1 MSSNQFHCDLCKFNC
16 KDKRTFYSH
25 LKKPYHINLVTLHN
39 AANLQNQSVLTS
51 PQEVQED
58 ITYKC
63 IFCDA
68 SYRHR
73 SSLSRHTA
81 TCKKQSVLKS
91 LPDLDTM
98 SNTDALKLIDKL
110 KINKGNPATD
120 SSSASSQEE
129 GSPNKGNA
137 QHNIITNNIT
147 QNNNTIINNINQT
160 NNIFVLTPF
169 GKEDLSMLTD
179 DIKKHIITRGTN
191 AFGILLDE
199 IYKHPQNNN
208 IYLYDKRN
216 GLVKYVDTNKN
227 IKITKLKHAISELVD
242 INFDRLDDYMDDYY
256 DEIEDKLVKYVDKLK
271 KAHTDKD
278 DKKVYKDKYLEV
290 SLCKLNE
297 ISLVCK
303 QTFKTIAGS
312 DSPNPVPIYATLN

>member
-1 MSSNQFHCDLCKFNC
+1 MNSNKYHCDLCNYSC

-25 LKKPYHINLVTLHN
+25 LKKPYHINLVTLHH
-39 AANLQNQSVLTS
+39 ANLQYKSVLS
-51 PQEVQED
+51 APQVVQEAS
-58 ITYKC
+58 TYKC

-68 SYRHR
+68 SYKYR
-73 SSLSRHTA
+73 SGLSRHTV

-91 LPDLDTM
+91 LPDLDNL

-110 KINKGNPATD
+110 KIETPEPVIQEGHVTI
-120 SSSASSQEE
+120 ASQLGVPIQSNLQ
-129 GSPNKGNA
+129 
-137 QHNIITNNIT
+137 QNIITNNIT
-147 QNNNTIINNINQT
+147 QTNNTIINNINQT
-160 NNIFVLTPF
+160 NNIFLLTPF

-227 IKITKLKHAISELVD
+227 VKITKLKHAINELVD

-256 DEIEDKLVKYVDKLK
+256 DEIEAKVVKYVDKLK
-271 KAHTDKD
+271 KSHTDKE
-278 DKKVYKDKYLEV
+278 DKKIYKDKYLEV

-297 ISLVCK
+297 ISPVCK
-303 QTFKTIAGS
+303 QNFKTLAGGDVPASASAIALG
-312 DSPNPVPIYATLN
+312 

>member
-81 TCKKQSVLKS
+81 TCKRQSILKS

-110 KINKGNPATD
+110 KINTGNPATD
-120 SSSASSQEE
+120 SSSTSNQEE
-129 GSPNKGNA
+129 QGPPNKGNA

-256 DEIEDKLVKYVDKLK
+256 DEIEEKLVKYVDKLK
-271 KAHTDKD
+271 KSHTDKD
-278 DKKVYKDKYLEV
+278 DKKIYKDKYLEV

-297 ISLVCK
+297 ISPVCK
-303 QTFKTIAGS
+303 QNFKTLAG
-312 DSPNPVPIYATLN
+312 DSTNPGTIHPSQ